1 MIAAMNLDR
10 DRNERPTTGN
20 ARRAPLLIA
29 LLYVAF
35 AAGWILISGNLL
47 TLSVDDPEVQNRIE
61 TIKGLLF
68 VTVTG
73 GLLYVL
79 LRVWGRIAP
88 DPNVAGL
95 PRKSPSA
102 TRRLVPVAAA
112 LVLIGPGVGFGIVQ
126 IVGPQVEKDAFSD
139 LQAIAALKTRHVES
153 WLGERRAD
161 ATSIATDR
169 AFVER
174 VVEWRRTG
182 AERQRT
188 LVYDRLES
196 VRAAYGYEAIM
207 LFDARGK
214 PVMTVGAPHEIGD
227 STAADIERATAAGAV
242 VLKTDLAPGKDGI
255 HLDAVVSLTAGT
267 ASAPE
272 FIGAVL
278 LRVHPEDFLF
288 PLIHEWPTA
297 SHSGET
303 LLVRPNGPFISFVTD
318 LRHDAVGAH
327 AGKHP
332 ITDPDL
338 PAAAAL
344 REKAVGT
351 MRGVDYRGVPVLAAF
366 RQIPGTEWRLIAKMD
381 RDEILAPVDRAA
393 FWIALAAFLAVSA
406 VGAGMLVFWVQE
418 RRLHRLELQTQS
430 DRLLANFYNL
440 PFIGMAITS
449 PETKRWVR
457 FNDRLCDIFG
467 YSREELATKLWA
479 EMTHPDDLTADVA
492 EFERVLR
499 GESDGY
505 AMDKRFI
512 RKDGAVVFASIDV
525 KCVRKID
532 GTVDYFVAMVQDV
545 TERVRAMAELADH
558 NVRLKAAFLGTV
570 DLAMTLV
577 GMRDPYT
584 TGHERRAAG
593 IAVGIGREMGFD
605 QDRLEGI
612 RIVAELHDIGNAR
625 VPLDILIKPSRLSTV
640 EFEFIKTHTES
651 AYEILK
657 DVEFPWPVAEVA
669 LQHHERWDGSG
680 YPNGLKGDAVSL
692 EARIVAV
699 ADVVEAMASHRPY
712 RPALG
717 IDKALAEIESG
728 RGTLY
733 DPDVV
738 DTCLRLFREKG
749 YSIPD

>member
-1 MIAAMNLDR
+1 MNLDR

-20 ARRAPLLIA
+20 ARRASLWVA

-35 AAGWILISGNLL
+35 AGGWILISGNLL
-47 TLSVDDPEVQNRIE
+47 TLSVDDPAIQNRIE

-68 VTVTG
+68 VAVTG

-79 LRVWGRIAP
+79 LRVWGRIAT
-88 DPNVAGL
+88 DPSVEGS
-95 PRKSPSA
+95 PRQAPSA
-102 TRRLVPVAAA
+102 TRRLIPIAAA
-112 LVLIGPGVGFGIVQ
+112 LVLIGPGIGFGIVQ

-139 LQAIAALKTRHVES
+139 LQSIAALKTRHVET

-161 ATSIATDR
+161 ALALADDG
-169 AFVER
+169 AFVDR
-174 VVEWRRTG
+174 VAEWRRTG

-188 LVYDRLES
+188 LVHDRLDS
-196 VRAAYGYEAIM
+196 VRAAYGYETIV

-214 PVMTVGAPHEIGD
+214 PVMTVGASHDLAD
-227 STAADIERATAAGAV
+227 STIADIERATAAGAV
-242 VLKTDLAPGKDGI
+242 VLKTDLIPDKDGI
-255 HLDAVVSLTAGT
+255 HLDAIVPLTAGT
-267 ASAPE
+267 ASSPE
-272 FIGAVL
+272 PVGAVL

-288 PLIHEWPTA
+288 PLVHEWPTA
-297 SHSGET
+297 SRSGET
-303 LLVRPNGPFISFVTD
+303 LLVRPNGPFISFVTN
-318 LRHDAVGAH
+318 LRHGNIDAH

-344 REKAVGT
+344 HEKTVGT

-366 RQIPGTEWRLIAKMD
+366 RQIPGTEWRLIAKID
-381 RDEILAPVDRAA
+381 RDEILAPVERAA
-393 FWIALAAFLAVSA
+393 FWIALAAFLTVSA
-406 VGAGMLVFWVQE
+406 VGAAAVVFWVQA

-440 PFIGMAITS
+440 PFIGMAISS

-467 YSREELATKLWA
+467 YPREELATKSWA

-545 TERVRAMAELADH
+545 TERVRAMAELAA
-558 NVRLKAAFLGTV
+558 NNARLKAVFMGTV

-612 RIVAELHDIGNAR
+612 RIAAELHDVGNAR
-625 VPLDILIKPSRLSTV
+625 VPLDILIKPSRLSPV
-640 EFEFIKTHTES
+640 EFDFVKTHTES

-669 LQHHERWDGSG
+669 LQHHERWNGSG
-680 YPNGLKGDAVSL
+680 YPNGLKGDAVGL

-699 ADVVEAMASHRPY
+699 ADVVEAIASHRPY

-717 IDKALAEIESG
+717 IDKALAEIENG

-738 DTCLRLFREKG
+738 DACLRLFREKG

>member
-1 MIAAMNLDR
+1 MTG
-10 DRNERPTTGN
+10 RPG
-20 ARRAPLLIA
+20 RRAPLLIT

-35 AAGWILISGNLL
+35 AGGWILISGNLL
-47 TLSVDDPEVQNRIE
+47 TLSVDDPEIQNKIE
-61 TIKGLLF
+61 LIKGLLF
-68 VTVTG
+68 VAVTG

-79 LRVWGRIAP
+79 LRVWGRIAT
-88 DPNVAGL
+88 DPNVAGS
-95 PRKSPSA
+95 PRKAPSA

-112 LVLIGPGVGFGIVQ
+112 LVLIGPGIGFGIMQV
-126 IVGPQVEKDAFSD
+126 VGPQVEKDALSD
-139 LQAIAALKTRHVES
+139 LQAIAALKTSHIEG

-169 AFVER
+169 AFVDR
-174 VVEWRRTG
+174 VAEWQRTG
-182 AERQRT
+182 AERPRA
-188 LVYDRLES
+188 LVHDRLES
-196 VRAAYGYEAIM
+196 VRAAYGYETIV

-214 PVMTVGAPHEIGD
+214 SIMSVGTPHEIAD

-242 VLKTDLAPGKDGI
+242 VLKTDLTRDKDGI
-255 HLDAVVSLTAGT
+255 HLDVVGPLVAGT
-267 ASAPE
+267 VSAPE
-272 FIGAVL
+272 SVGAVL

-297 SHSGET
+297 SRSGET
-303 LLVRPNGPFISFVTD
+303 LLVRSNGAFISFVTD
-318 LRHDAVGAH
+318 LRHDAVGAL

-351 MRGVDYRGVPVLAAF
+351 MRGVDYLGAPVLAAF
-366 RQIPGTEWRLIAKMD
+366 RQIPGTDWHLIAKMG
-381 RDEILAPVDRAA
+381 RDEILAPVERAA
-393 FWIALAAFLAVSA
+393 FWIALAAFLTVSA

-440 PFIGMAITS
+440 SFIGMAITS
-449 PETKRWVR
+449 PETKRLVR
-457 FNDRLCDIFG
+457 FNDQLCAMLG
-467 YSREELATKLWA
+467 YSRAELAEKTWA
-479 EMTHPDDLTADVA
+479 DITHPEDVKDDLVHLDR
-492 EFERVLR
+492 FLR
-499 GESDGY
+499 GEIESY
-505 AMDKRFI
+505 VADKRYI
-512 RKDGAVVFASIDV
+512 RKDGGIVFTRLDV
-525 KCVRKID
+525 QCVRKPD
-532 GTVDYFVAMVQDV
+532 GSVDYFVATIQDV
-545 TERVRAMAELADH
+545 TERVRAMEQLAAH
-558 NVRLKAAFLGTV
+558 NARLKAAFLGTV

-584 TGHERRAAG
+584 TGHERRTAG

-612 RIVAELHDIGNAR
+612 RIAAELHDIGNAR

-640 EFEFIKTHTES
+640 EFEFIKTHAES